1 MNALKT
7 YHASIVRLSSEEII
21 KQSKIFTDN
30 KLLESTFNSFNV
42 SILII
47 NKERQIIYANNVF
60 LRTINAELIEVLGIR
75 PGEALNCIHA
85 EDNIGGCGTAISCRH
100 CNAVNTILR
109 SISSGNDASGEVT
122 ITYSK
127 EKKGV
132 VLPLNIL
139 EHVKPYFID
148 NELFYI
154 VTLMDISDSVRKRQ
168 LERVFYHDILNT
180 LGGLKGLIGLLN
192 EEVEDDL
199 KEDIEVVKMS
209 VSSVLDEIDFHKKL
223 NDAEND
229 ELKCKNEQAS
239 SKEIINTIK
248 NIYSNH
254 DICRH
259 KNIQLS
265 IGTNEN
271 VNFISCN
278 SLLLKVLG
286 NMIKNAIEASSRNSQ
301 VTISSNIWE
310 DYILFSVHNDGYM
323 EEKIKEQIFNRS
335 FSTKG
340 KGRGLGTYS
349 MKLFAEKYLEGKVY
363 FESSRNSG
371 TTFYLKIYLDNTYKM
386 K

>member
-7 YHASIVRLSSEEII
+7 YHASTERLSSEEIS
-21 KQSKIFTDN
+21 KQSKIFTNN

-42 SILII
+42 SVLII
-47 NKERQIIYANNVF
+47 NKQRQIVYANNVF
-60 LRTINAELIEVLGIR
+60 LRTINAELVEVLGIR
-75 PGEALNCIHA
+75 PGEALKCIHA
-85 EDNIGGCGTAISCRH
+85 EDNIGGCGTSISCRH
-100 CNAVNTILR
+100 CNGVNTVLR
-109 SISSGNDASGEVT
+109 SITTEEEASGEVT
-122 ITYSK
+122 IIYSK

-139 EHVKPYFID
+139 EHVKPYYID

-199 KEDIEVVKMS
+199 KEDIEIVKMS
-209 VSSVLDEIDFHKKL
+209 VSSVLDEVDFHKKL

-229 ELKCKNEQAS
+229 ELICKNEEAS
-239 SKEIINTIK
+239 SKEIINTIR
-248 NIYSNH
+248 NIYLNH

-265 IGTNEN
+265 ILTNEN
-271 VNFISCN
+271 INFISCN

-286 NMIKNAIEASSRNSQ
+286 NMVKNAIEASSRNSQ
-301 VTISSNIWE
+301 VTIDSYISE
-310 DYILFSVHNDGYM
+310 DCIIFSVHNDGYM
-323 EEKIKEQIFNRS
+323 EEEIKEQIFNRS

-349 MKLFAEKYLEGKVY
+349 MKLFAEKYLKGKVY
-363 FESSRNSG
+363 FESNKNSG
-371 TTFYLKIYLDNTYKM
+371 TTFYLNIYLNNTK
-386 K
+386 